1 MRKFHTDV
9 EDHNRLDPPRL
20 NDAAVREPITHV
32 SVRLHI
38 GSASRVTR
46 RLTCRKCEL
55 VEG

>member
-1 MRKFHTDV
+1 MGKFHTDV
-9 EDHNRLDPPRL
+9 EDHIRLDPPRL

-46 RLTCRKCEL
+46 RVTCRKCEL